1 MEEFLQR
8 LAEVLEVDDVQGSS
22 VLQDFAEW
30 DSLSP
35 ALSVIAMGDAG
46 YGVQLGANDLRKLG
60 TAQGLYDLV
69 LERRRK

>member
-8 LAEVLEVDDVQGSS
+8 LAEVLEVDEVQSSS

-30 DSLSP
+30 DSLS
-35 ALSVIAMGDAG
+35 ALSVIAMIDAG
-46 YGVQLGANDLRKLG
+46 YGVQLGANDLKKLG
-60 TAQGLYDLV
+60 TAQGLYDVV

>member
-1 MEEFLQR
+1 MEEFLQS
-8 LAEVLEVDDVQGSS
+8 LAEILEVDAVQGSS

-30 DSLSP
+30 DSLS
-35 ALSVIAMGDAG
+35 ALSVISMLDAG
-46 YGVQLGANDLRKLG
+46 YGVQLTANDLKNLD

>member
-8 LAEVLEVDDVQGSS
+8 LAEVLEVDEVQGSS

-30 DSLSP
+30 DSLS
-35 ALSVIAMGDAG
+35 ALSVIAMVDAG
-46 YGVQLGANDLRKLG
+46 YGVQLGANDLRNLG